1 MGTDVAY
8 DLLNLYLCV
17 RHRLRNMDYL
27 TSTIY
32 LLDTLVLL
40 LIYDVEIFATFILSN
55 CSCIRLEI
63 FITLWSE
70 VSIIYLSPLHTV
82 ARVL

>member
-1 MGTDVAY
+1 MGIDVAY
-8 DLLNLYLCV
+8 DLLDLNLCV

-27 TSTIY
+27 APAIY

-40 LIYDVEIFATFILSN
+40 LINDVEIFTTFILSN

-63 FITLWSE
+63 LITLWSE